1 MKKILNISSRILLG
15 LIGLLL
21 LVYIFTAIYVAGNKK
36 KVRDLVVAE
45 LKKNINGNISIGDV
59 DLSLFRNFPKIGVA
73 FKDVLI
79 TDSLYSQHG
88 FPLLKA
94 GVLDVRVSAY
104 NLIRKKQALTGITLR
119 DAAIILYTDSTGYS
133 NKNIFIRKNKP
144 PGNKSSNENE
154 LRSIHFKNV
163 QLTIDDRKRRK
174 LHRFSVD
181 NLDVDLDSENGE
193 NIFRTAANIKVGQ
206 LGFNLRKGPY
216 LKDVNLKGDFTLREK
231 NNHLLFDSIHIK
243 LDNHPFNL
251 SGDFDLSNNSPQFFL
266 RIHTRDA
273 VYEKV
278 KSFLPAKL
286 ARSLSIV
293 TLDKPLDAS
302 ASVSGPLKG
311 GDPLLYVQWATRNT
325 AMTTPFFDFEE
336 ASFSGSFTNEVVKGL
351 ERNDSNSRITAS
363 NFTAKWHG
371 LPVKISALEIF
382 NLDNPL
388 LKTEVRSA
396 FSLTELNDII
406 QSDVLNLQSGAA
418 DIVLQYNGPL
428 SRSENTNSLLDG
440 YINFNDGKIM
450 YAPRNVLMS
459 NVKGRIRFL
468 QSDLFVENIQCNVL
482 NTMVQM
488 SGTGKQ
494 LLTLINTQPNA
505 AIIDWNIFSPSV
517 NLNSFLFLLKQKEK
531 TKKTGR
537 KSKKSFAGLE
547 GKIDKL
553 LEEGSLHVK
562 LKANSIHYKKFTAG
576 NLVADIS
583 MLQDRY
589 IFNNVAMNHSGGS
602 ISMNGSLVQ
611 NGRNYNTAALNA
623 TFHNVDVA
631 QVFTAFENFGQTG
644 IEAANLEGKLTAAIN
659 SKMHIT
665 DGGKALP
672 ETMESEIEFSLKNG
686 ALKNFEPIKKIQD
699 YIFKKRDFDNIRFA
713 ELKDKLVIRNRD
725 ITINRME
732 IQSSVLSLFVEGV
745 YSMKGNTDISIQ
757 VPLKNLKKRKDDY
770 KPENIGTDAKTGSSI
785 FLRGRPGKDGNIK
798 FSLDLFNKF
807 QKQKKQQQKSAGGK

>member
-1 MKKILNISSRILLG
+1 MKKVLKISSRIIAG
-15 LIGLLL
+15 IAGLLL
-21 LVYIFTAIYVAGNKK
+21 LLYILTAIYVASNKK

-45 LKKNINGNISIGDV
+45 LKKNINGNISIGEV

-73 FKDVLI
+73 FKNVLI

-133 NKNIFIRKNKP
+133 NKNIFTRKNKP
-144 PGNKSSNENE
+144 ADNKRSNDNE

-163 QLTIDDRKRRK
+163 QLTIDDRKKRK
-174 LHRFSVD
+174 LHKFNVE
-181 NLDVDLDSENGE
+181 NLDMDLDSEDGT
-193 NIFRTAANIKVGQ
+193 NIFKTAANIKVGQ
-206 LGFNLRKGPY
+206 LGFNLRKGVY
-216 LKDVNLKGDFTLREK
+216 LNDVTMKGDFTLREK
-231 NNHLLFDSIHIK
+231 NNHLLFDSINIK

-251 SGDFDLSNNSPQFFL
+251 SGDFDLSNNDPQFFL
-266 RIHTRDA
+266 RIHTRNA

-286 ARSLSIV
+286 GRSLSIV

-302 ASVSGPLKG
+302 AAVSGPLKG
-311 GDPLLYVQWATRNT
+311 GDPLLNVHWQTRNT

-336 ASFSGSFTNEVVKGL
+336 ASFGGSFTNEVTKGFQ
-351 ERNDSNSRITAS
+351 RNDSNSRITAS

-371 LPVKISALEIF
+371 LPVKINALDIV
-382 NLDNPL
+382 NLDSPV
-388 LKTEVRSA
+388 LKTEIRSA

-406 QSDVLNLQSGAA
+406 QSDVLDLESGAA

-428 SRSENTNSLLDG
+428 TRSGNTNSLLDG

-450 YAPRNVLMS
+450 YQPRNVLMS
-459 NVKGRIRFL
+459 NLKGRIRFQ

-531 TKKTGR
+531 TKKTR
-537 KSKKSFAGLE
+537 KKNKKSFAGLE

-553 LEEGSLHVK
+553 LDEGALHVK
-562 LKANSIHYKKFTAG
+562 FKANNIHYKKFTAT
-576 NLVADIS
+576 NLLADIS

-589 IFNNVAMNHSGGS
+589 IFNNVSMNHSGGS
-602 ISMNGSLVQ
+602 ISMNGSLLQ

-623 TFHNVDVA
+623 RFNNVDVA
-631 QVFTAFENFGQTG
+631 GVFTAFENFGQTG
-644 IEAANLEGKLTAAIN
+644 ITAANLEGKLTAGIN
-659 SKMHIT
+659 SNMRIT
-665 DGGKALP
+665 DAGKALP
-672 ETMESEIEFSLKNG
+672 ETIESNIDFSLKNG

-699 YIFKKRDFDNIRFA
+699 YIFKKRDFDNIQFA
-713 ELKDKLVIRNRD
+713 ELKDKLQVRNRE

-757 VPLKNLKKRKDDY
+757 VPLKNLKKRKEGY
-770 KPENIGTDAKTGSSI
+770 IPENIGTNAKAGSSI